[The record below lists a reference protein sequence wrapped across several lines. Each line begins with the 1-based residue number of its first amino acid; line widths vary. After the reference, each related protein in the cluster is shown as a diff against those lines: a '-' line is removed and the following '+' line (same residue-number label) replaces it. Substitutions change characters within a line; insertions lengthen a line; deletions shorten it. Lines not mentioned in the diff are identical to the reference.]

1 MSWREFLARARMIR
15 AMELLEEQEPQ
26 VTEVAY
32 ATGFESVS
40 AFSTA
45 FRRFTGETPSQYRRR
60 VTPLA
65 P

>member
-1 MSWREFLARARMIR
+1 MI
-15 AMELLEEQEPQ
+15 
-26 VTEVAY
+26 EVAY

-60 VTPLA
+60 IAALA
-65 P
+65 A